1 MAEPA
6 RNFEQPH
13 ERTAKLHQLGL
24 DEGTITDAVL
34 RGFVARQSC
43 TSFDPPSYP
52 GTHQWAQTHRAL
64 RELTAPRDWTPDD
77 SRNYSRVVSPDHS
90 VAVTVATGDEHTGVR
105 STSERSVSEPR
116 TKYQKGSETKTAVD
130 TNVSI
135 DQLSLWPREDAPA
148 GETTTLRDLW
158 MLLIATDKHEV
169 RYELSRPNGQDAE
182 GRVVSWSERIIFEP
196 IDIDSIPVQRDD
208 DEDEDED
215 GFDVPVERI

>member
-24 DEGTITDAVL
+24 NEKTITDAVL
-34 RGFVARQSC
+34 RGIVARQSC

-77 SRNYSRVVSPDHS
+77 TRNYSRVVSPDRT
-90 VAVTVATGDEHTGVR
+90 VAVTVATGDDHTGVC
-105 STSERSVSEPR
+105 STPERPVSEPR
-116 TKYQKGSETKTAVD
+116 TKYPKGTETKTAVD

-135 DQLSLWPREDAPA
+135 DQLSLWPREDSPTP
-148 GETTTLRDLW
+148 ETPKLQDLW
-158 MLLIATDKHEV
+158 ILLIATDKHEA
-169 RYELSRPNGQDAE
+169 RYELSRPNGQDTE
-182 GRVVSWSERIIFEP
+182 GRVVSWSERIIFEA
-196 IDIDSIPVQRDD
+196 IDIDSIPAKRDD
-208 DEDEDED
+208 DDDEGED